1 MTDPR
6 DVVIALLRA
15 TESADPEEV
24 VRHLADDVV
33 WQNVP
38 LPPARGKAVVAKQL
52 RAMHRVITD
61 VEVRIH
67 NIAANG
73 DVVLTERTDVI
84 GRGAFRAEFWVCG
97 TFVVRDGKVVL
108 WRDYYDNATL
118 LFACLK
124 GLGRAAVTTAR
135 SRLQPVGR

>member
-6 DVVIALLRA
+6 DVVVALLRA
-15 TESADPEEV
+15 TETGDPEQV
-24 VRHLADDVV
+24 VAHMADDVV

-38 LPPARGKAVVAKQL
+38 LPPARGKATVAKQL
-52 RAMHRVITD
+52 RAMHKVVQD

-84 GRGAFRAEFWVCG
+84 GRGAWRAEFWVCG

-108 WRDYYDNATL
+108 WRDYYDNATFV
-118 LFACLK
+118 FACLK
-124 GLGRAAVTTAR
+124 GLVRAAVKTAQA
-135 SRLQPVGR
+135 RLQPVGR

>member
-1 MTDPR
+1 MIARSVVLFAFAALPSAGRRDEGRRSRHWGRALTDRR

-38 LPPARGKAVVAKQL
+38 
-52 RAMHRVITD
+52 
-61 VEVRIH
+61 
-67 NIAANG
+67 
-73 DVVLTERTDVI
+73 
-84 GRGAFRAEFWVCG
+84 
-97 TFVVRDGKVVL
+97 
-108 WRDYYDNATL
+108 TL

-135 SRLQPVGR
+135 SRPQPVGR